1 MAPRTGRS
9 YGRKKKKGQSKR
21 EEIADLVGDM
31 SPTQLAAVEGFIAGE
46 SQGENVRGLQDY
58 KNMATAGP
66 GLGVATAAPATALG
80 SLPTLS
86 DTSAQAGAG
95 RAAVAGSERANFQR
109 RLREQASANTG
120 IQPEQPRGRLDR
132 LKGFLGGGAKAI
144 GGGIKRAADWANQE
158 DLSESYEQ
166 REGRKQRQAANAAIQ
181 PRQGIM
187 APTGTRSAM
196 APSPLDAAPAAT
208 PTATGAGA
216 AVSGTGRPETA
227 SSRAAAAAKRS
238 YMAQQERN
246 RKYGGRMGGRPQGGP
261 INTQDNPI
269 QMPETVVTASGPP
282 MGPRAQMTQGDMKSP
297 STNPQRKI
305 GNLQQ
310 DGAGGYEDFG
320 QSPSTAAPRKKGN
333 PLTEGS
339 FGSTAGAQ
347 NAITDAAGKAGLTG
361 EKKGPTGPQMRAP
374 IDDAGAM
381 RPDAQAKVSEQQFKS
396 QIEGLM
402 QRAAQG
408 ERRARE
414 ELDALFSDRATQD
427 LSKRNPRAGDR
438 PTRTLDRTASF
449 GEGRGTYGSL
459 GGQNVPRSFQDRVLN
474 QYRSQYNQIINAPSA
489 RNRRAR

>member
-9 YGRKKKKGQSKR
+9 YGRKKKKSQNKR

-66 GLGVATAAPATALG
+66 GLGVATAAPATAFG
-80 SLPTLS
+80 GLPTLS

-109 RLREQASANTG
+109 RLGEQASANTG
-120 IQPEQPRGRLDR
+120 IQPEQPKGRLDR

-181 PRQGIM
+181 SRQGIM
-187 APTGTRSAM
+187 KPTYPRSAM
-196 APSPLDAAPAAT
+196 APSPLDAAPAAA
-208 PTATGAGA
+208 PTAAGAGA

-246 RKYGGRMGGRPQGGP
+246 RKYGGRMGGSRTAPAAEAAP
-261 INTQDNPI
+261 
-269 QMPETVVTASGPP
+269 TASPPRDQAVRGPAASA
-282 MGPRAQMTQGDMKSP
+282 MAQGNTTGTQ
-297 STNPQRKI
+297 STNPQRKT

-310 DGAGGYEDFG
+310 DGAGRYEDFG